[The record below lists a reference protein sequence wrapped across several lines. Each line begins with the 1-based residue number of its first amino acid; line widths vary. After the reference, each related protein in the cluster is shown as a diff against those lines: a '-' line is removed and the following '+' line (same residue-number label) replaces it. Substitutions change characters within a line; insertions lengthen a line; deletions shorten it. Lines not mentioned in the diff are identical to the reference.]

1 MTQAFNLSQFA
12 NKVDSTG
19 KADLTTAVTGTLP
32 VANGGTSAT
41 TVSGARTALGLGTS
55 ATLNAGTSANNVVQ
69 LDSSA
74 KLPAVDGSQLTG
86 LATSTLL
93 GTLSTTSGSSVSLN
107 SLDLSSYKFLKIIC
121 NNVAGQSYHSL
132 RIQSIIASMITDQGS
147 SIWGIYT
154 ICLSNG
160 VYSSSLST
168 SISTTGTS
176 SAVGEAWAGN
186 LGIINSTTSI
196 TFSMNS
202 GNFTAGTILVYGI
215 K

>member
-1 MTQAFNLSQFA
+1 M
-12 NKVDSTG
+12 
-19 KADLTTAVTGTLP
+19 TGTLP

-86 LATSTLL
+86 LAQTTLL

-121 NNVAGQSYHSL
+121 NNVGLQYYSSL
-132 RIQSIIASMITDQGS
+132 RIQSIVASISTEGIG

-160 VYSSSLST
+160 VYSASSST

-176 SAVGEAWAGN
+176 SAAGEAWAGN

-196 TFSMNS
+196 IFSPSS